1 MPGSCT
7 GGGPT
12 PCAPRGGGAGVGP
25 QPRFTEGLRQKLR
38 DTPGLKVPGL
48 RPLLCV
54 TRDGMSPSPCQG
66 WAVWSAAPHGPGRTM
81 LPKLLP

>member
-12 PCAPRGGGAGVGP
+12 PCAPRGGGGRGRTSAKVRRGA
-25 QPRFTEGLRQKLR
+25 EAKAE

-48 RPLLCV
+48 RLLLCY
-54 TRDGMSPSPCQG
+54 PG
-66 WAVWSAAPHGPGRTM
+66 WHVPLTLPGLGCVVCRSTWPRRTM
-81 LPKLLP
+81 LPKLLQ